1 MTQHYQ
7 LQCLNFNY
15 SFIIHEVADQSAS
28 EVRQTT
34 LSQPLHRLHTYVHFN
49 TNSVDWHSIQQA
61 ATLSKSGKI
70 CIFNHDAFVLIGSS
84 PHLQGHYRRYTP
96 LLCGYRCC
104 YLTSSMHP
112 PFVLPFVWIVSS
124 GSTQPFNIFYL
135 MFICAKPI
143 FFFNFPPAG
152 WSGLMTCTA
161 VFASMRECRLQF
173 CASLVLLAVGTHA
186 YPAYL
191 GCDVTNDW
199 EVGTASE

>member
-1 MTQHYQ
+1 MNALSKSWSSFNSKGNDSTLKIYQ
-7 LQCLNFNY
+7 WQCLNFNY

-61 ATLSKSGKI
+61 ATLS
-70 CIFNHDAFVLIGSS
+70 
-84 PHLQGHYRRYTP
+84 
-96 LLCGYRCC
+96 
-104 YLTSSMHP
+104 
-112 PFVLPFVWIVSS
+112 
-124 GSTQPFNIFYL
+124 IFYL